1 MPGPKY
7 FWQLG
12 WFVKSKDLGIAA
24 LRERKKQ
31 APHQATGFEDP
42 CHGKKPVAQR
52 PCHLH
57 RANPTTPASFNGGS
71 PPERPSDARDGGFP
85 AGEQLGSCRGLLM
98 NMQTQID
105 LFPLGTCYYSQIL
118 ISLQIPP
125 VPAASFPTSSPGQ
138 DPGSQEAGGPPKG
151 HAQKEGYP
159 GPHRVASKG
168 RGQGLGRGSS
178 RAGRGSSWSSGS
190 RQAANLALLS
200 RPGQFPAWHCSSS
213 RGGGNRPCY
222 TPEGKPNMFPTLT
235 KPTTR
240 LRRE

>member
-1 MPGPKY
+1 MG
-7 FWQLG
+7 
-12 WFVKSKDLGIAA
+12 
-24 LRERKKQ
+24 
-31 APHQATGFEDP
+31 AP
-42 CHGKKPVAQR
+42 
-52 PCHLH
+52 
-57 RANPTTPASFNGGS
+57 